1 MKVFFT
7 VIGFSLLT
15 IGFFAGFSNLGIPQ
29 IEPAPPPVEEKF
41 DLGAM
46 TMDQF
51 VGLGERIFKGKG
63 TCTLCHNAVGGR
75 APLLDKAASLAKER
89 MADARYKG
97 EAKTVE
103 DYLLES
109 LVEPSAYVVA
119 GFGKAGSNDTES
131 PMPNV
136 LGGSVRLSE
145 AEAKSVVAYL
155 QQLSG
160 AEITVKIPAE
170 TKKEEEAAPEEG
182 EPRPPF
188 KKVEE
193 VIGEFAC
200 GACHK
205 VGTEAGEQGP
215 DLRKIGAIRDRNSL
229 RHSILDPNAEISTG
243 FKPDLMPKDYGAQ
256 LYASEL
262 ELLVDYLAALK

>member
-7 VIGFSLLT
+7 VIAFSLLT

-51 VGLGERIFKGKG
+51 IGLGERIFKGKG

-75 APLLDKAASLAKER
+75 APLLDKSATLAKAR

-109 LVEPSAYVVA
+109 LVEPSAFVVA
-119 GFGKAGSNDTES
+119 GFGKAGTNDSES

-136 LGGSVRLSE
+136 LGGSIRLSE

-160 AEITVKIPAE
+160 AEITVKIPAD
-170 TKKEEEAAPEEG
+170 TKKEEPAAEEG

-193 VIGEFAC
+193 VMEEFAC

-205 VGTEAGEQGP
+205 VGKEEGEQGP
-215 DLRKIGAIRDRNSL
+215 DLRKIGVVRDRDSL
-229 RHSILDPNAEISTG
+229 RRSILDPNAEISKG

-262 ELLVDYLAALK
+262 ELLVNYLAALK